1 MWALII
7 VGSDPQGFK
16 DIYLFIKKISFFS
29 VNCWFNHGLGLNP
42 CTMLPKLAGVVILII
57 IIVIIMIIIVVVV
70 VVIVIM
76 AQLKWIFLFLGTKK
90 FENKSIVEKRKTQ
103 QK

>member
-1 MWALII
+1 
-7 VGSDPQGFK
+7 
-16 DIYLFIKKISFFS
+16 
-29 VNCWFNHGLGLNP
+29 
-42 CTMLPKLAGVVILII
+42 
-57 IIVIIMIIIVVVV
+57 
-70 VVIVIM
+70 M